1 MVKGL
6 QKPLRPLCVTDLD
19 GTLLAGN
26 SMKRFM
32 RWLPGELWRRKPGR
46 ACEALWW
53 IALRGARL
61 VSHKRMKW
69 HLGRIA
75 GLSLSASDWQRF
87 ASEALLPMLNPGI
100 TELIRGLQ
108 EKGTTVCIA
117 SAAMED
123 YVAPLCRLLG
133 YDHHL
138 ATPHSTHL
146 ADYAELRGARK
157 LRAIE
162 NLASEKDLFVSMFL
176 TDHADDLP
184 TAAAYPAESI
194 IVNPSPQSDTIF
206 ADAGIKRRL

>member
-1 MVKGL
+1 M
-6 QKPLRPLCVTDLD
+6 TDLD

-32 RWLPGELWRRKPGR
+32 RWLPGELWRRNPFR
-46 ACEALWW
+46 ACESLLW

-61 VSHKRMKW
+61 VSHRRMKW
-69 HLGRIA
+69 HLGHIA
-75 GLSLSASDWQRF
+75 LLSLSASDWQRF

-138 ATPHSTHL
+138 ATRHSPRISEYT
-146 ADYAELRGARK
+146 ELRGVRK
-157 LRAIE
+157 LRAID
-162 NLASEKDLFVSMFL
+162 NLASKEDLFISLFL

-184 TAAAYPAESI
+184 TAAAYPAETI
-194 IVNPSPQSDTIF
+194 IVNPTPQSDTIF